1 MIDKR
6 DMKILSTLRKNSR
19 TLITETT
26 KLIVY
31 EYPTVYAGVAKPAGD
46 SINEY

>member
-1 MIDKR
+1 MIDER
-6 DMKILSTLRKNSR
+6 DMKVLYTRRKNSR

-26 KLIVY
+26 KLIMY
-31 EYPTVYAGVAKPAGD
+31 EYPIVPAGVAKPAGD